1 MSKPKILVTGS
12 NGQLG
17 KELQALSPLYAE
29 FEFVFYSKSDLSI
42 NDSILVNDCFSKI
55 MPQYCINCAAYTAV
69 DKAETEIKQ
78 AFLINGEAT
87 GILAAAC
94 KSFNTKFVHIST
106 DYVFN
111 GLATQPYK
119 EDHPVDPVNAYGA
132 SKYKGEE
139 LTIKENEDAIII
151 RTSWVYSEYGN
162 NFVKTMIRLMKEKEQ
177 LGIVSDQYGSP
188 TYAAD
193 LSMAILDILKSGK
206 WKGGIYHYS
215 NDGIISWY
223 QFAEAIKKLTG
234 SDCKILP
241 ITTVQFPTPAKRPAY
256 SVFDK
261 EKIKTDY
268 FIKIPMWQDSLQN
281 CLKKI
286 IG

>member
-12 NGQLG
+12 NGQVG
-17 KELQALSPLYAE
+17 KELQALSPLHAE
-29 FEFVFYSKSDLSI
+29 FQFFFYSKSDLSI
-42 NDSILVNDCFSKI
+42 NDSILVNDCFDEI
-55 MPQYCINCAAYTAV
+55 RPQYCINCAAYTAV
-69 DKAETEIKQ
+69 DKAEIETEQ
-78 AFLINGEAT
+78 AFLINGEAA

-111 GLATQPYK
+111 GRGTQPYK

-139 LTIKENEDAIII
+139 LVLQENDEAIII

-162 NFVKTMIRLMKEKEQ
+162 NFVKTIIRLLKEREQ
-177 LGIVSDQYGSP
+177 LGIVNDQYGSP

-193 LSMAILDILKSGK
+193 LSMAILEIFKSGK

-215 NDGIISWY
+215 NEGIISWY
-223 QFAEAIKKLTG
+223 QFAEAIREFTG
-234 SDCKILP
+234 SNCKILP
-241 ITTVQFPTPAKRPAY
+241 ITTVQFPTPARRPAY
-256 SVFDK
+256 SAFEK
-261 EKIKTDY
+261 EKIKSVY
-268 FIKIPMWQDSLQN
+268 SIKIPLWQDSLQK

-286 IG
+286 MT